1 MLEFAYAVQQKLNQ
15 YKADDATMGEVI
27 EFNKEKWRTL
37 LIVVFFK
44 GADKAKSVLLLLD
57 RGFDAVSPLLHELT
71 YQAMTY
77 DLLKVDNDVFEY
89 DVQTP
94 ANDQANSTGQK
105 QKVILDENDELWTEL
120 RHQHIGAVTQFV
132 EYFCYSFSNELM

>member
-1 MLEFAYAVQQKLNQ
+1 M
-15 YKADDATMGEVI
+15 
-27 EFNKEKWRTL
+27 
-37 LIVVFFK
+37 
-44 GADKAKSVLLLLD
+44 LLLLD